1 MSKYVLEEFSRL
13 ISSRLVSFLLPFYL
27 CCGIYSDTGRAGPA
41 LHCIICLVGVCCE
54 VWCHANRQL
63 AHPEDAVYLPRIMSN
78 PDDGGDENS
87 DKICH
92 G

>member
-1 MSKYVLEEFSRL
+1 M
-13 ISSRLVSFLLPFYL
+13 LV
-27 CCGIYSDTGRAGPA
+27 
-41 LHCIICLVGVCCE
+41 LHCIICLVGGE